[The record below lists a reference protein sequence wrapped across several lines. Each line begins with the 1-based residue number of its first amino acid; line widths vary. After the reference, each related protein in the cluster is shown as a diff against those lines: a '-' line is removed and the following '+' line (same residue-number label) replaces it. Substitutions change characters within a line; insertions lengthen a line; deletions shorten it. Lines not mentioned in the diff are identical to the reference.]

1 MTKVTQPER
10 PSQGLNQIQLAEA
23 GMGEPLGDSKLGRS
37 SPRGPGSQPPQPEGL
52 AAVAAPGLTVG
63 VAPTFL
69 V

>member
-1 MTKVTQPER
+1 
-10 PSQGLNQIQLAEA
+10 
-23 GMGEPLGDSKLGRS
+23 MGEPLGNSKLRHF